1 MTAPATN
8 SIEPADAATELL
20 ARRRARRDL
29 LAFTTYTKRKPAYTV
44 NWHHRETANVLNDV
58 VRGLLAPDDADYLP
72 NAPKRVIIETP
83 PRNGKTELASRRLPA
98 FMFGRNP
105 DTQIIATSYGADLA
119 ALVNRDVQQI
129 IDDPLYANLFPR
141 TRLHSTNVR
150 TAAYGQPLRN
160 SDLFEIVGYRGRY
173 KSAGIGGP
181 IGGTGFNL
189 GIIDDPV
196 KNRKEADSDV
206 YREMVWRWY
215 TSTFYMRAEENA
227 AIVIMSTR
235 WHDEDLI
242 GKLLELEQSNPNAD
256 KWLLISFPALLD
268 RIPDEEEEPK
278 RYQAFI
284 RFDHRRE
291 LNTCLWPSKYPLEA
305 LLKIKAN
312 DPDDFEAL
320 QQQRPVKPGGMLFP
334 REKFKIIDRSD
345 FIFTADMEAVR
356 YWDKAATKD
365 GGAFSSGVLMVYD
378 PARRYGANYIVFD
391 VQRVQLDWYE
401 REKLIKSTAAL
412 DSRLPIPVT
421 VWLEQEPGS
430 GGKESADVTTT
441 QTLAGYDVES
451 ERASGDKETRWK
463 PYSAQVRAEN
473 VALINAEW
481 TEQYLIELKRLPA
494 GKYKDQADAS
504 AGAFNKLT
512 LGWIEE
518 YVAIIEQPLSI
529 SPF

>member
-1 MTAPATN
+1 MTAPAMTT
-8 SIEPADAATELL
+8 PQDAAEELL
-20 ARRRARRDL
+20 KRRRARRDL
-29 LAFTTYTKRKPAYTV
+29 LDFTLYTKRKPQYFV

-58 VRGLLAPDDADYLP
+58 VRGLLPLDDPDYLP

-98 FMFGRNP
+98 YTFGRIP
-105 DTQIIATSYGADLA
+105 DCQIIATSYGADLA

-215 TSTFYMRAEENA
+215 TSTFYMRAEEGA
-227 AIVIMSTR
+227 VIVIMSTR

-242 GKLLELEQSNPNAD
+242 GKLLELEKTNPNAD
-256 KWLLISFPALLD
+256 QWTLISFPALLD
-268 RIPDEEEEPK
+268 RIPDETEEPK
-278 RYQAFI
+278 RYQAFLQY
-284 RFDHRRE
+284 DHRRE
-291 LNTCLWPSKYPLEA
+291 LNTPLWPEKFPIEA
-305 LLKIKAN
+305 LIRIKAN

-320 QQQRPVKPGGMLFP
+320 QQQRPVKPGGILFP
-334 REKFKIIDRSD
+334 REKWIIIDPAD
-345 FIFTADMEAVR
+345 FIFRDNMEAVR

-365 GGAFSSGVLMVYD
+365 GGAFTSGVLMIYD
-378 PARRYGANYIVFD
+378 PDRVYGVNYIVFH
-391 VQRVQLDWYE
+391 VRKIQLDYFE
-401 REKLIKSTAAL
+401 REKMIKQQAAL
-412 DSRLPIPVT
+412 DDRLPIAIT
-421 VWLEQEPGS
+421 FWLEQEPGS
-430 GGKESADVTTT
+430 GGKESAEVTKT

-451 ERASGDKETRWK
+451 ERASGEKETRWR
-463 PYSAQVRAEN
+463 PYSAQVRANN
-473 VALINAEW
+473 VGLINDEW
-481 TEQYLIELKRLPA
+481 TQDYINTLARLPA
-494 GKYKDQADAS
+494 GKFKDEADAS
-504 AGAFNKLT
+504 AGAFNKLA
-512 LGWIEE
+512 LGWQEE
-518 YVAIIEQPLSI
+518 YIAIVNVPLAI